1 MLQCGMN
8 LRVNELS
15 HSGKETKVRRFD
27 HEGLHQLQNC
37 SVTDEVLHWR
47 NVLPL
52 SLLLLRESSLTL
64 KFTIGCDTAE
74 NTAKG

>member
-37 SVTDEVLHWR
+37 CVTDEVFHWR

-52 SLLLLRESSLTL
+52 SLPLHESSLTL
-64 KFTIGCDTAE
+64 KFTIGCDTAG
-74 NTAKG
+74 NTAKA